1 MQHTQPGLGN
11 THRRKQ
17 LIEQAPESRSL
28 TLNELDESVKVT
40 HILDIDR
47 DRGRL
52 SRLDLPQ
59 DLARVLRSS

>member
-1 MQHTQPGLGN
+1 MQPTQPGLGN
-11 THRRKQ
+11 THRRKP
-17 LIEQAPESRSL
+17 LIKQALESRSL

-47 DRGRL
+47 GRL